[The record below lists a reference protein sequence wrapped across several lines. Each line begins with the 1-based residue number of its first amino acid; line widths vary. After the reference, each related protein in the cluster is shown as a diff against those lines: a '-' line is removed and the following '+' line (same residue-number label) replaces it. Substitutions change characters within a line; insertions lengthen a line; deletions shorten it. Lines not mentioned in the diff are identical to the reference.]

1 MILHV
6 EYPTLAVTVFPPKD
20 TLRGVPH
27 ISCCCFPAKRYST
40 WSTTHQLLLFP
51 RQKILHVESH
61 ASCYFSRQNLHHV
74 EGHVSCYFFPP
85 KLHHV
90 EDYFR
95 CYIFTHQKLPP
106 RGGIPHVFFRFL
118 VKSLNMLCHWRP
130 KMAPG
135 ELLSTKVPF
144 FNFTL
149 QDSTRDVFLE

>member
-85 KLHHV
+85 K
-90 EDYFR
+90 
-95 CYIFTHQKLPP
+95 TTP
-106 RGGIPHVFFRFL
+106 RGGLLQVLHFYSPKATTTWRDPTCVFPFSCQKLKHVVSLKTKNGPRWT
-118 VKSLNMLCHWRP
+118 SLNKSP
-130 KMAPG
+130 I
-135 ELLSTKVPF
+135 F
-144 FNFTL
+144 
-149 QDSTRDVFLE
+149 